1 MRGWKKMRKR
11 VKKEKGSQS
20 AELMYALEARVMIWV
35 VASLRVC
42 LHAIGQDWKMAYASV
57 RRPRYLMHASN
68 SWLYL

>member
-1 MRGWKKMRKR
+1 MMRKR
-11 VKKEKGSQS
+11 VMKEKGSQS

-42 LHAIGQDWKMAYASV
+42 LHAIGQDWSMAYERV
-57 RRPRYLMHASN
+57 RRPRYLMHAKN